1 MRAANAPSHRQALC
15 PEKVSK
21 RQGGGNG
28 RQQAATRSRPCR
40 PLPPL
45 PPFAA
50 YLSSVL
56 PYKDENPTELT
67 PLVTVG
73 IIAINV
79 LAWLFVQGAGAP
91 EPLAR
96 SVCQLGLIPGEVLH
110 TVPPGTTVPLGEGL
124 RCVLTADANWWTL
137 VTSMFMHGGW
147 LHLIGNMW
155 FLWVFGNNIEDS
167 MGHTRF
173 VVFYLL
179 CGVAAAATQMIVDTG
194 SRVPMVGA
202 SGAISGVMGAY
213 IVLYPRVRVHT
224 LITLG
229 FFFTTVTLPAY
240 VILGYWFL
248 LQLLFGTVGVIA
260 GAQGGGVAVWAHV
273 GGFVVGLLLI
283 KLFANAEYL
292 ERRPGGRLTLP
303 RGV

>member
-1 MRAANAPSHRQALC
+1 VPWKNAKKAERGKAGEVRFC
-15 PEKVSK
+15 CV
-21 RQGGGNG
+21 
-28 RQQAATRSRPCR
+28 
-40 PLPPL
+40 
-45 PPFAA
+45 F
-50 YLSSVL
+50 

-67 PLVTVG
+67 PVLTLG
-73 IIAINV
+73 IIVLNV
-79 LAWLFVQGAGAP
+79 LAWLFVQGAGAA

-110 TVPPGTTVPLGEGL
+110 TVPPGTAVPLGEGL
-124 RCVLTADANWWTL
+124 RCVLTAEANWWTI

-179 CGVAAAATQMIVDTG
+179 CGVAAAATQMLVDPG

-213 IVLYPRVRVHT
+213 ILLYPRVRVHT
-224 LITLG
+224 LLTLG
-229 FFFTTVTLPAY
+229 FFLTTVTLPAY

-248 LQLLFGTVGVIA
+248 LQLLFGTVGAVS
-260 GAQGGGVAVWAHV
+260 GAQGGVAVWAHV
-273 GGFVVGLLLI
+273 GGFVAGLALI
-283 KLFANAEYL
+283 KLFANPEFL
-292 ERRPGGRLTLP
+292 ERRRGGMIILP
-303 RGV
+303 RDV